1 MPAGFVENF
10 IPVLLNSAL
19 TASPICKPFS
29 GGISVQNIP
38 QGPVYPAGFGGY
50 ITLGITERTMGQ
62 SASQAHAFY
71 RDVAKNRVVWALR
84 DEGGY
89 VASTNSSGQNV
100 MPFWSSISR
109 AVKTKNNVPAYSNME
124 PDEIDL
130 KDFQSKWLPG
140 LKNDGYLVG
149 LNWSGEDAVGYDAD
163 PDLVLKA
170 VELQITSQGDT

>member
-1 MPAGFVENF
+1 
-10 IPVLLNSAL
+10 
-19 TASPICKPFS
+19 
-29 GGISVQNIP
+29 
-38 QGPVYPAGFGGY
+38 
-50 ITLGITERTMGQ
+50 MGQ

-100 MPFWSSISR
+100 MPFWSSSSR
-109 AVKTKNNVPAYSNME
+109 AIKTKNNVPAYSNME
-124 PDEIDL
+124 PDEIDW

-149 LNWSGEDAVGYDAD
+149 LNWSGEYAVGYDVD
-163 PDLVLKA
+163 PDFVLKA
-170 VELQITSQGDT
+170 VELQIASLGET